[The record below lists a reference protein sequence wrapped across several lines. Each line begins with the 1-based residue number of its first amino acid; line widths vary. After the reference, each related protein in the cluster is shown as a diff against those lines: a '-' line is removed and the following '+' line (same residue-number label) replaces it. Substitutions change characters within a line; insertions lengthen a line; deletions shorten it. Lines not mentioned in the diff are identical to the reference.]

1 MIMKSKRTIRVS
13 GVWVRTRPAGS
24 VQMASTPEA
33 RVRRKVTPS
42 LFGLILL
49 FAVSAFA
56 VPSDQSDVR
65 AAVQRIFDQ
74 LKNGEYSS
82 LYDALPSS
90 ARTRLTREQLV
101 QGLEQ
106 SKDTFQLQKIEIG
119 AVSVSGNLAVVD
131 TTMYAHVNGF
141 NADGKLVVQQYL
153 IKEDG
158 HWKVA
163 TGDTPTI
170 NRFLQSNPAFGKR
183 FPIKKPRAFVDQSG
197 KWIEISLGR
206 RR

>member
-1 MIMKSKRTIRVS
+1 MIMRNKRSIRVG
-13 GVWVRTRPAGS
+13 GVWV
-24 VQMASTPEA
+24 
-33 RVRRKVTPS
+33 
-42 LFGLILL
+42 LGLMLL
-49 FAVSAFA
+49 PGVSAFA
-56 VPSDQSDVR
+56 APSDQTDVR

-90 ARTRLTREQLV
+90 ARTRITREQLV
-101 QGLEQ
+101 KGLEQ
-106 SKDTFQLQKIEIG
+106 SRNTFQLQKIDIG

-131 TTMYAHVNGF
+131 TTMYAHINAF

-158 HWKVA
+158 RWKVA
-163 TGDTPTI
+163 TGDTATI

-183 FPIKKPRAFVDQSG
+183 FPIKRPQAFVYQNN
-197 KWIEISLGR
+197 KWVAIPLGR
-206 RR
+206 KRG